1 MNYGHTF
8 GHALESECNYKIP
21 HGIAVNIGMDLA
33 NYLSFRYK
41 FITNLKY
48 KDLNRILIK
57 NFNKYKEYKPNI
69 NKYCMYLNNDK
80 KNFKKNYINAIL
92 LKNKKLKI
100 EQIKINNEFKTY
112 LNDYFYKLNK

>member
-1 MNYGHTF
+1 MTQDIDQF
-8 GHALESECNYKIP
+8 GRDTSNDNTKNLNEEKSKQILDSLAEIKDQLEN
-21 HGIAVNIGMDLA
+21 
-33 NYLSFRYK
+33 
-41 FITNLKY
+41 
-48 KDLNRILIK
+48 
-57 NFNKYKEYKPNI
+57 KEYKPNI